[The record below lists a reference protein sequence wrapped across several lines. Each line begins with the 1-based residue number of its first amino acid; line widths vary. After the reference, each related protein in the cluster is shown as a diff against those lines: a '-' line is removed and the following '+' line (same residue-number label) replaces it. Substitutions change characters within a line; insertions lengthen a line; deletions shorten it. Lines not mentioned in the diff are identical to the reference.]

1 MKKLFNEE
9 LQEDYSSED
18 VKAFLDEVGG
28 YTDYDGKVEELMDYF
43 GMTKDQAESA
53 IQDYVTSSDDD
64 DEDEDDDYIEK
75 LWDALYDV
83 SGIQEID
90 HSANEAPDHY
100 IIVFESRG
108 DVDKREN
115 EVTSALTAA
124 GFNATCTAVNGS
136 NVFEYHIPMELDE
149 AVSDLS
155 HAERE
160 FDSAA
165 TSINSSK
172 LPAIYKMVNFN
183 EGDVVIDFGG
193 GRFDNAV
200 EYIKDK
206 GATLVVYDPY
216 NRSAEHNEQ
225 VLATLEENGGADAAV
240 NSNVLNVIKE
250 PEAR

>member
-28 YTDYDGKVEELMDYF
+28 YTDYDGKVQELMDYF

-53 IQDYVTSSDDD
+53 IQDYVTSPDDD
-64 DEDEDDDYIEK
+64 EEDEDDAYIEK

-100 IIVFESRG
+100 VIVFESRG

-149 AVSDLS
+149 SVSDLS
-155 HAERE
+155 H
-160 FDSAA
+160 
-165 TSINSSK
+165 
-172 LPAIYKMVNFN
+172 
-183 EGDVVIDFGG
+183 
-193 GRFDNAV
+193 
-200 EYIKDK
+200 
-206 GATLVVYDPY
+206 
-216 NRSAEHNEQ
+216 
-225 VLATLEENGGADAAV
+225 
-240 NSNVLNVIKE
+240 
-250 PEAR
+250 PE